1 MSTDPGRYVPVNTTV
16 LLQTL
21 VEAVN
26 EQVQERL
33 AARALIAK
41 PPALDAD
48 DQALVGENER
58 SLDLDLRLSGY
69 LARLVEVELFE
80 PARAP
85 AGWVPERIRE
95 AYARTHDLAEAVA
108 EVCAALAAAEP
119 VDKPSPDD
127 PDAMSWQVPGPGGHV
142 RHYLARRAIEELLR
156 PREEPIDGDPAALK
170 RAWMYGFFVRTCE
183 EALPDEAALRPE
195 EA

>member
-1 MSTDPGRYVPVNTTV
+1 MSTDGRYVPVNTTV
-16 LLQTL
+16 LMQTL

-33 AARALIAK
+33 AARAIIAK
-41 PPALDAD
+41 PPALESG
-48 DQALVGENER
+48 DQALVGDNDR

-80 PARAP
+80 PARVP
-85 AGWVPERIRE
+85 ARWVPERVRE
-95 AYARTHDLAEAVA
+95 LYARTHDLGQAIAEL
-108 EVCAALAAAEP
+108 CGILAQAEP
-119 VDKPSPDD
+119 VGKPSPED

-142 RHYLARRAIEELLR
+142 RHYLARRAIEDLLR
-156 PREEPIDGDPAALK
+156 PREEPVEGDPAELK

-183 EALPDEAALRPE
+183 EAFPDEAALQPE
-195 EA
+195 DA